1 MPGGTQLF
9 PQKQAGRALLA
20 QERTLWAAVVALEEG
35 ASLSRQ
41 LTEQLGSD
49 LRQALEEEAQDR
61 LQQAKELRR
70 ILEQRKSFP
79 LD

>member
-1 MPGGTQLF
+1 MGHSYSP
-9 PQKQAGRALLA
+9 KSMLA
-20 QERTLWAAVVALEEG
+20 EHFLTQERTLWAAVVALEEG

-41 LTEQLGSD
+41 LTEQLEPD

-79 LD
+79 LE